1 MRDLLILFPELVLT
15 GAGLILIV
23 AARRIARAGV
33 AAGLTIAAAA
43 VAVYS
48 GFAFSMEG
56 LSGPPSLF
64 ELRWTTFAE
73 LANRSSSVWS
83 ERRLGFGGIVTTD
96 GYALFFKVLFAVNLA
111 LVALLSV
118 RHFHA
123 ERVRPAEYYSLLLLA
138 STGMMLT
145 ASAAEFLVLYLGL
158 ELMSLCAYVL
168 VGITRD
174 KAVSNEA
181 AMKYF
186 LLGSFASVLLLYGI
200 SLVYGVTG
208 ATDFA
213 TISADLTVGTTAAGV
228 GTTTGAQGQSQL
240 LGVAIALI
248 VGGLAFKIAAVPFH
262 AWAPDAYEGAATP
275 VAGFLAAGSKA
286 AGLAALGRVCMVAF
300 ASEQAVWSAIMI
312 VLAVL
317 SMTVASLLALA
328 QTNMKRMLAYSSVA
342 HAGYALLGL
351 IAGTP
356 DGASATMT
364 YALVYAFMTL
374 GAFGIVVG
382 MGERGES
389 LDGYRGLAASSPW
402 TAWLMFL
409 FLLSLTGIPP
419 TAGFAAK
426 FGVILSVVRSGH
438 LVLAVL
444 AVLCSVV
451 SAFFYLRVAV
461 LMFMTDTQESAPARF
476 PAAVSA
482 ALVVAAFVTIVGGIF
497 PGSFAVWASAQP

>member
-1 MRDLLILFPELVLT
+1 M
-15 GAGLILIV
+15 
-23 AARRIARAGV
+23 
-33 AAGLTIAAAA
+33 
-43 VAVYS
+43 
-48 GFAFSMEG
+48 
-56 LSGPPSLF
+56 
-64 ELRWTTFAE
+64 
-73 LANRSSSVWS
+73 
-83 ERRLGFGGIVTTD
+83 
-96 GYALFFKVLFAVNLA
+96 
-111 LVALLSV
+111 
-118 RHFHA
+118 
-123 ERVRPAEYYSLLLLA
+123 
-138 STGMMLT
+138 
-145 ASAAEFLVLYLGL
+145 
-158 ELMSLCAYVL
+158 
-168 VGITRD
+168 
-174 KAVSNEA
+174 
-181 AMKYF
+181 
-186 LLGSFASVLLLYGI
+186 
-200 SLVYGVTG
+200 TG

-213 TISADLTVGTTAAGV
+213 TIAAGLQAGTTEP
-228 GTTTGAQGQSQL
+228 SPL
-240 LGVAIALI
+240 LGIAIALI

-262 AWAPDAYEGAATP
+262 AWAPDAYEGASTP

-300 ASEQAVWSAIMI
+300 ASEQGVWSAIMI

-351 IAGTP
+351 IAGTA

-364 YALVYAFMTL
+364 YAFVYAFMTL

-389 LDGYRGLAASSPW
+389 LDGYRGLAATTPW

-426 FGVILSVVRSGH
+426 FGVILSAVQSGH
-438 LVLAVL
+438 LFLAVL

-461 LMFMTDTQESAPARF
+461 LMFMTDAQTSAPGRF

-482 ALVVAAFVTIVGGIF
+482 AVVLAAFVTIVGGIF

>member
-1 MRDLLILFPELVLT
+1 MSDLRVLLPELVLT

-23 AARRIARAGV
+23 AARRITHART
-33 AAGLTIAAAA
+33 AAAITIAAAA
-43 VAVYS
+43 LAVYLC
-48 GFAFSMEG
+48 FAFSTDV
-56 LSGPPSLF
+56 P
-64 ELRWTTFAE
+64 
-73 LANRSSSVWS
+73 
-83 ERRLGFGGIVTTD
+83 RLGFGGAVTSD
-96 GYALFFKVLFAVNLA
+96 GYAAFFKVLFSANLA

-118 RHFHA
+118 RHFDA
-123 ERVRPAEYYSLLLLA
+123 EHVRPAEYHALLLLA

-145 ASAAEFLVLYLGL
+145 ASAAEFLMLYLGL
-158 ELMSLCAYVL
+158 ELMSLSAYVL

-213 TISADLTVGTTAAGV
+213 TIAADFEAGATADALR
-228 GTTTGAQGQSQL
+228 QSSL
-240 LGVAIALI
+240 PGIAIALI

-262 AWAPDAYEGAATP
+262 AWAPDAYEGASAP

-286 AGLAALGRVCMVAF
+286 AGIAALGRVCMVAF
-300 ASEQAVWSAIMI
+300 ASQQGIWSTIMI

-317 SMTVASLLALA
+317 SMSVASVLALA
-328 QTNMKRMLAYSSVA
+328 QTNMKRLLAYSSVA

-356 DGASATMT
+356 EGASATMT
-364 YALVYAFMTL
+364 YAFVYAFMTL
-374 GAFGIVVG
+374 GAFGVVVG
-382 MGERGES
+382 MGERAES
-389 LDGYRGLAASSPW
+389 LEGYRGLAATSPW

-426 FGVILSVVRSGH
+426 FGVILSAVQSGH
-438 LVLAVL
+438 VPLAVL
-444 AVLCSVV
+444 AVLCSIV
-451 SAFFYLRVAV
+451 SAVFYLRVAV
-461 LMFMTDTQESAPARF
+461 LMFMTEAQAPAPRRF

-482 ALVVAAFVTIVGGIF
+482 AVVLAALVTIVGGIF

>member
-1 MRDLLILFPELVLT
+1 VSDLLVLFPELVLT
-15 GAGLILIV
+15 GVGLVLIV
-23 AARRIARAGV
+23 AARRVERAGV
-33 AAGLTIAAAA
+33 AAGLVIAAAA
-43 VAVYS
+43 VAVYA
-48 GFAFSMEG
+48 GFAVSWEG
-56 LSGPPSLF
+56 PS
-64 ELRWTTFAE
+64 
-73 LANRSSSVWS
+73 V
-83 ERRLGFGGIVTTD
+83 GFGGTVTSD
-96 GYALFFKVLFAVNLA
+96 GYALFFKALFAANLA

-118 RHFHA
+118 RHLDA

-174 KAVSNEA
+174 KATSNEA

-200 SLVYGVTG
+200 SLAYGVTG

-213 TISADLTVGTTAAGV
+213 TIASVVSERGP
-228 GTTTGAQGQSQL
+228 GQSSL
-240 LGVAIALI
+240 LRIAVAFII
-248 VGGLAFKIAAVPFH
+248 GGLAFKIAAVPFH
-262 AWAPDAYEGAATP
+262 AWAPDAYQGASTP

-300 ASEQAVWSAIMI
+300 ASEQSVWSEIMI

-317 SMTVASLLALA
+317 SIAIGSLLALA
-328 QTNMKRMLAYSSVA
+328 QTNMKRLLAYSSVA

-351 IAGTP
+351 ISGTAE
-356 DGASATMT
+356 GASATMT
-364 YALVYAFMTL
+364 YAFVYAFMTL

-389 LDGYRGLAASSPW
+389 LDGYRGLAATTPW

-426 FGVILSVVRSGH
+426 FGVILSAVRSGH
-438 LVLAVL
+438 LALAVL
-444 AVLCSVV
+444 AVLFSVV

-461 LMFMTDTQESAPARF
+461 LMFMTDAQQAAPARF

-482 ALVVAAFVTIVGGIF
+482 ALVLAAFVTIVGGVF

>member
-1 MRDLLILFPELVLT
+1 MRDLLILLPELVLT
-15 GAGLILIV
+15 GASLALIV
-23 AARRIARAGV
+23 AARRVASAAAGAGV
-33 AAGLTIAAAA
+33 TIAAAA
-43 VAVYS
+43 VAVYV
-48 GFAFSMEG
+48 GFAFSLEG
-56 LSGPPSLF
+56 PS
-64 ELRWTTFAE
+64 
-73 LANRSSSVWS
+73 V
-83 ERRLGFGGIVTTD
+83 GFGGTVTTD
-96 GYALFFKVLFAVNLA
+96 GYALFFKVLFAANLA

-118 RHFHA
+118 RHLDA
-123 ERVRPAEYYSLLLLA
+123 ERVRPGEYYSLLLLA

-145 ASAAEFLVLYLGL
+145 ASAAEFLILYLGL

-168 VGITRD
+168 VGITRG

-213 TISADLTVGTTAAGV
+213 TIAAGLQAGTTEP
-228 GTTTGAQGQSQL
+228 SPL
-240 LGVAIALI
+240 LGIAIALI

-262 AWAPDAYEGAATP
+262 AWAPDAYEGASTP

-300 ASEQAVWSAIMI
+300 ASEQGVWSAIMI

-351 IAGTP
+351 IAGTA

-364 YALVYAFMTL
+364 YAFVYAFMTL

-389 LDGYRGLAASSPW
+389 LDGYRGLAATTPW

-426 FGVILSVVRSGH
+426 FGVILSAVQSGH
-438 LVLAVL
+438 LFLAVL

-461 LMFMTDTQESAPARF
+461 LMFMTDPQTSAPGRF

-482 ALVVAAFVTIVGGIF
+482 AVVLAAFVTIVGGIF